1 MNAPLSIESLE
12 QAALGLQPDA
22 RVKLTH
28 ALVRSLADL
37 PEAEIAKLW
46 LAEAERRDQEMDSG
60 AVAGISG
67 AEVFRRIRARY
78 S

>member
-1 MNAPLSIESLE
+1 MNAHQSIESLE
-12 QAALGLQPDA
+12 QAALRLQPDA

-28 ALVRSLADL
+28 ALVKSLADL

-46 LAEAERRDQEMDSG
+46 LAEAERRDQEMESG
-60 AVAGISG
+60 AVADISG
-67 AEVFRRIRARY
+67 PEVFRRIRARY